1 MKNIEC
7 EIYIK
12 QLITFFEKNPG
23 DLMILIGDVQKEEF
37 YKKLR
42 EKCEKNVDDGIDHS
56 LNKQQII
63 DIVMEL
69 KIPELFEKPN
79 PKSVVEGYVQKTR
92 WGKIILN

>member
-1 MKNIEC
+1 MKNIDC

-23 DLMILIGDVQKEEF
+23 DLMILIVIE
-37 YKKLR
+37 
-42 EKCEKNVDDGIDHS
+42 I
-56 LNKQQII
+56 
-63 DIVMEL
+63 

-79 PKSVVEGYVQKTR
+79 PKSVVEGYVQKTK

>member
-1 MKNIEC
+1 MKNIDC

-23 DLMILIGDVQKEEF
+23 DLMTLIGDVQKEEF

-69 KIPELFEKPN
+69 KIPELFKKTN
-79 PKSVVEGYVQKTR
+79 PKSFVEKYIKKTK
-92 WGKIILN
+92 WGEIILN

>member
-1 MKNIEC
+1 MKNIDC

-12 QLITFFEKNPG
+12 QLITFFENNPG
-23 DLMILIGDVQKEEF
+23 DLMELVGNVQKEEF

-79 PKSVVEGYVQKTR
+79 PKSVVEGHVQKTK

>member
-1 MKNIEC
+1 MKNIDC

-56 LNKQQII
+56 IF
-63 DIVMEL
+63 IVF
-69 KIPELFEKPN
+69 IF
-79 PKSVVEGYVQKTR
+79 
-92 WGKIILN
+92 

>member
-1 MKNIEC
+1 MKNIDC

-23 DLMILIGDVQKEEF
+23 DLMTLIGDVQKEEF

-63 DIVMEL
+63 DI
-69 KIPELFEKPN
+69 
-79 PKSVVEGYVQKTR
+79 
-92 WGKIILN
+92 IISHGGIWSL